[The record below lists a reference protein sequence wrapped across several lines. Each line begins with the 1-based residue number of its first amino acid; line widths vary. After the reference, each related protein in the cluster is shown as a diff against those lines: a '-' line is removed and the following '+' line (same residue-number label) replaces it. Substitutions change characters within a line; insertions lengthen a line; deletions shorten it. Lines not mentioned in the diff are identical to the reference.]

1 MVFRKAGLL
10 PLLLS
15 VALFLNVTGFKV
27 AMAAAEPR
35 VTLQQAVDLVQQ
47 AEKVVHEDATQALTK
62 LKEARQLFKQL
73 QQELAGPLNSIYL
86 TPAQLEQEAANNRV
100 AEDLYHTGKRLEA
113 SAREKQEKAR
123 QLEAQGNKT
132 AAANLAEEADQEL
145 KLALQNYCRA
155 EIYSLKNQQ
164 LVFETVLK
172 EAK

>member
-1 MVFRKAGLL
+1 MAFRRTGLW
-10 PLLLS
+10 PLLLG
-15 VALFLNVTGFKV
+15 VAVLLNVAGFET
-27 AMAAAEPR
+27 ALAAAEPR
-35 VTLQQAVDLVQQ
+35 VTLQRAVDLVQQ
-47 AEKVVHEDATQALTK
+47 AEKVVNEDAAQALTK

-73 QQELAGPLNSIYL
+73 QQELAGPLNQIYL
-86 TPAQLEQEAANNRV
+86 SPAQLEQEAANNRI

-132 AAANLAEEADQEL
+132 AAANLADEADQEL